1 MKRKINFNEFKKL
14 GMEFD
19 IEEKTYHIDFI
30 PAPIE
35 EEIYGNFKK
44 IDEYFKNNSSD
55 AEFKE
60 KLKDWIWQ
68 TVNFERN
75 GNGEINKDYFFSYIG
90 ITEQVALIRMIIELI
105 TDRILKMQECFGDGE
120 KKQMPETIDKI

>member
-35 EEIYGNFKK
+35 EEIYDNFQLIENYYNKK
-44 IDEYFKNNSSD
+44 SD
-55 AEFKE
+55 NPE
-60 KLKDWIWQ
+60 KIREKITNWIWE
-68 TVNFERN
+68 TVNFDRN
-75 GNGEINKDYFFSYIG
+75 SNGEINKDYFFSYIG
-90 ITEQVALIRMIIELI
+90 ITEQVCLLRMMCELI
-105 TDRILKMQECFGDGE
+105 TDRMLKVQEFFGGDE
-120 KKQMPETIDKI
+120 KKQTPETVKT